1 MPPSSSRQPRARRY
15 GRVTL
20 AAAVALTVAVA
31 VPVVLH
37 DGSDP
42 TMVSAAAESSGS
54 VATSTSITSAAP
66 VDPADLLTV
75 SDEHKLAVIASN
87 PVLRMNE
94 AFRNATP
101 EERAALDL
109 FFAPPPPAPE
119 PAPVPAPA
127 PEPTPVRA
135 ARAVSSGSVWDRL
148 AYCEAH
154 GDWSTHT
161 ARGFSGGLQFAD
173 ATWRSY
179 GGGAY
184 APKAWQASREAQIA
198 VAEKVLAD
206 AGWKAWPA
214 CSIKL
219 GLR

>member
-1 MPPSSSRQPRARRY
+1 MPPSSARQPRARRY

-37 DGSDP
+37 HGDDP
-42 TMVSAAAESSGS
+42 TMVSAAAETTGS
-54 VATSTSITSAAP
+54 LATSTSTAPPASALSER
-66 VDPADLLTV
+66 ADLPPHLGHPDATATQT
-75 SDEHKLAVIASN
+75 LRAAIAF
-87 PVLRMNE
+87 
-94 AFRNATP
+94 ANATP
-101 EERAALDL
+101 EERAALES
-109 FFAPPPPAPE
+109 FFAPPPPAP
-119 PAPVPAPA
+119 APA
-127 PEPTPVRA
+127 PQPPPVAA
-135 ARAVSSGSVWDRL
+135 ARPVSSGSVWDRL

-161 ARGFSGGLQFAD
+161 ASGFSGGLQFAD

-179 GGGAY
+179 GGTAY

-214 CSIKL
+214 CSRKL

>member
-1 MPPSSSRQPRARRY
+1 MPPTSLRQPRARRY

-20 AAAVALTVAVA
+20 AAAVALSVAVVA
-31 VPVVLH
+31 PLAIH
-37 DGSDP
+37 QGTDR
-42 TMVSAAAESSGS
+42 TMVSAAADTTGTL
-54 VATSTSITSAAP
+54 ATSTSTAAP
-66 VDPADLLTV
+66 APAVSERDDLPPHQGRPDPAETQTLRA
-75 SDEHKLAVIASN
+75 AV
-87 PVLRMNE
+87 
-94 AFRNATP
+94 AFANATP
-101 EERAALDL
+101 EERAALET
-109 FFAPPPPAPE
+109 FFTPPPPPPAP
-119 PAPVPAPA
+119 APVEAPA
-127 PEPTPVRA
+127 PEPVAVVSAP
-135 ARAVSSGSVWDRL
+135 AVSSGSVWDRL

-154 GDWSTHT
+154 GDWTTHT
-161 ARGFSGGLQFAD
+161 ANGFSGGLQFAD

-198 VAEKVLAD
+198 IAEKVLAD

>member
-1 MPPSSSRQPRARRY
+1 MHLLHCMAALPDQNHAEVAAAALSRTARRWAW
-15 GRVTL
+15 R
-20 AAAVALTVAVA
+20 
-31 VPVVLH
+31 
-37 DGSDP
+37 
-42 TMVSAAAESSGS
+42 VSA
-54 VATSTSITSAAP
+54 P
-66 VDPADLLTV
+66 
-75 SDEHKLAVIASN
+75 
-87 PVLRMNE
+87 
-94 AFRNATP
+94 
-101 EERAALDL
+101 
-109 FFAPPPPAPE
+109 
-119 PAPVPAPA
+119 
-127 PEPTPVRA
+127 
-135 ARAVSSGSVWDRL
+135 AVSSGSVWDRL

-161 ARGFSGGLQFAD
+161 ASGFSGGLQFAD